1 MKPRYTIGIPF
12 VILMILVGFTPLW
25 ATPPLLQN
33 HLSWAT
39 SSYSQF
45 FGKNKV
51 TEKRFEWML
60 HKTDHFD
67 IYYYPAEAALVPE
80 VGRIIEEAYQRLSD
94 ALDHEIEGR
103 TPIILYKSH
112 NDFRQTNVTL
122 ADLTEGVGGFAE
134 IFKHR
139 VVIPFTGSRRELRE
153 VLFHELTHIFQY
165 DIIYHKPLAHI
176 YTGEFLYSPPLW
188 FIEGMAEYF
197 AQDMDSVGEMVLRSA
212 VVTDELVPLTKLQD
226 FSALGSQVYLGY
238 KEGQS
243 ALMFLARKYGEDK
256 IGSILQELRHSLRKN
271 LDEAMKNVLG
281 VSMREFDKQW
291 RRDLRRRYYPVVS
304 KRDMPD
310 VFSKQLTHAEEGS
323 YYKFA
328 WSPSGDLL
336 ACITTEG
343 GHYDISLITSTD
355 GREVM
360 RPITHL
366 YRSQYE
372 EIQIRGNGI
381 AWSPDGD
388 KLAFFARK
396 EGGEVLFIYNLITK
410 DLRKISMPFDS
421 CWSPE
426 WSPEGG
432 RIAFVGLKDGQSDI
446 YLLSL
451 RRLQVGKV
459 SISRV
464 TRDIYDEGGITWN
477 PRDEKL
483 AYSSERG
490 GWRQIVVRDLISGE
504 ERVLTGWGF
513 NSISPRWTPDGKG
526 LLFVSDMTGFND
538 IYRMEVGKGEVVRLV
553 GAITGCFSPALSP
566 DGKALAYVGYHDGRQ
581 DIYRVEVSSLTPE
594 AVSFPVA
601 KSGGEEREGR
611 GEEGMV
617 GRRRYRPK
625 LMLDAIF
632 TDFTMYS
639 DGILRNTTQ
648 LVASD
653 MMGNH
658 RVMLTLMGQS
668 GYFAPDFVAYYYYL
682 GLRPDF
688 GVGLYNYHTVHL
700 VRGIWGDEWY
710 LERNTGAA
718 ALMSYPFDRY
728 RRLEVQLEMISMPF
742 RYDFWTSMPLDRG
755 NITYLSAYLI
765 GDTVSWSEMGPKG
778 GSRYAIGIERT
789 LGCLGSD
796 LEMTNYSFDIRRY
809 QGVGRGVLAFRG
821 MGAASEGR
829 DNMIYYLGGID
840 TLRGYGYEDLRGS
853 RMMLMNVELRVP
865 LIEEIRF
872 GWPVSWSIG
881 GIKGI
886 GFMDMGAAWYRGE
899 RPRLWKIEGRKLELV
914 DLASSVGLGLRMNL
928 GIFALNM
935 DLAWRTN
942 LVHIGPGP
950 IFHFGLGGE
959 F

>member
-1 MKPRYTIGIPF
+1 MRPRCIITILS
-12 VILMILVGFTPLW
+12 VILMIMVGLIPLW
-25 ATPPLLQN
+25 ATPPLLQS
-33 HLSWAT
+33 HLRWAA

-51 TEKRFEWML
+51 TEKRFNWML

-67 IYYYPAEAALVPE
+67 IYYYPSEAALVPD

-94 ALDHEIEGR
+94 ALNHEIDGR

-165 DIIYHKPLAHI
+165 DIIYQKPLARI

-197 AQDMDSVGEMVLRSA
+197 AQDMDSVGEMVLRNA
-212 VVTDELVPLTKLQD
+212 VLTDRIVPLTKLQD
-226 FSALGSQVYLGY
+226 FSALGPQAYLGY

-243 ALMFLARKYGEDK
+243 ALMFLARRYGEDK
-256 IGSILQELRHSLRKN
+256 IASLLQELRHSRTKN
-271 LDEAMKNVLG
+271 LNDAMKNVLG
-281 VSMREFDKQW
+281 ISEKEFDKRW
-291 RRDLRRRYYPVVS
+291 RRDLRKRYYPLVEE
-304 KRDMPD
+304 RDMPD
-310 VFSKQLTHAEEGS
+310 AFSKQVTHAEDGS
-323 YYKFA
+323 YLKFA

-343 GHYDISLITSTD
+343 GHYDINIISSSD
-355 GREVM
+355 GRIIM
-360 RPITHL
+360 QPISHL

-372 EIQIRGNGI
+372 EIQSRGNGI

-388 KLAFFARK
+388 RLAFFVRK
-396 EGGEVLFIYNLITK
+396 EGGETLLIYNLITRE
-410 DLRKISMPFDS
+410 LRKVSMPFDS

-432 RIAFVGLKDGQSDI
+432 RIAFVGLKDGRSDI

-451 RRLQVGKV
+451 RRLQVDKV
-459 SISRV
+459 SISKV
-464 TRDIYDEGGITWN
+464 TDDIYDEGGISWDPN
-477 PRDEKL
+477 DEKIV
-483 AYSSERG
+483 YSSERG
-490 GWRQIVVRDLISGE
+490 GWRRIVLRDLISGE
-504 ERVLTGWGF
+504 ERVLTPSNF
-513 NSISPRWTPDGKG
+513 NSTSPRWTPDGKG
-526 LLFVSDMTGFND
+526 LLFVSDMSGFND
-538 IYRMEVGKGEVVRLV
+538 IYRMDLSTGEIVRLV
-553 GAITGCFSPALSP
+553 KPITGCFAPALSP
-566 DGKALAYVGYHDGRQ
+566 DGKVLAFVGYHDGKQ
-581 DIYRVEVSSLTPE
+581 DIFTVELSSLSPE
-594 AVSFPVA
+594 KVSFPVVE
-601 KSGGEEREGR
+601 SEGEVKEEKGEGII
-611 GEEGMV
+611 
-617 GRRRYRPK
+617 GRRRYKPK

-648 LVASD
+648 LIASD

-658 RVMLTLMGQS
+658 RLMLTLMGQS
-668 GYFAPDFVAYYYYL
+668 GYFAPDFMAFYYYL
-682 GLRPDF
+682 GMRPDF

-710 LERNTGAA
+710 LERNTGVV

-728 RRLEVQLEMISMPF
+728 RRLEVQLEKVSMPF
-742 RYDFWTSMPLDRG
+742 TYNFWTSRPLDRG
-755 NITYLSAYLI
+755 DITYLSAYLI
-765 GDTVSWSEMGPKG
+765 GDTVSWSELGPKG
-778 GSRYAIGIERT
+778 GGRYAIGVERS
-789 LGCLGSD
+789 LRWLGSD
-796 LEMTNYSFDIRRY
+796 LDMTNYSFDIRRY
-809 QGVGRGVLAFRG
+809 LPLGKRTVLAIRG
-821 MGAASEGR
+821 MGAASLGR

-840 TLRGYGYEDLRGS
+840 TLRGYGYEELRGS
-853 RMMLMNVELRVP
+853 RAVLLNVEVRAP

-872 GWPVSWSIG
+872 GWPVPWSLG
-881 GIKGI
+881 GIKGVC
-886 GFMDMGAAWYRGE
+886 FMDAGSAWFAGE
-899 RPRLWKIEGRKLELV
+899 RPTFWRIEGRKLELV
-914 DLASSVGLGLRMNL
+914 DLASSVGVGLRMNV
-928 GIFALNM
+928 GIFALHM
-935 DLAWRTN
+935 DFAWRTN
-942 LVHIGPGP
+942 LVHIEPGP

>member
-51 TEKRFEWML
+51 TEKRFKWML

-67 IYYYPAEAALVPE
+67 IYYYPTEAALVPE

-197 AQDMDSVGEMVLRSA
+197 AQDMDSVGEMVLRNA
-212 VVTDELVPLTKLQD
+212 VVTNELVPLTKLQD

-256 IGSILQELRHSLRKN
+256 IGSILQELRHSRTKN

-281 VSMREFDKQW
+281 ISEEEFDKGW
-291 RRDLRRRYYPVVS
+291 RRELRKRYYPLVGE
-304 KRDMPD
+304 RDMPD
-310 VFSKQLTHAEEGS
+310 VFSKQLTHSDEGG
-323 YYKFA
+323 YLKFA

-490 GWRQIVVRDLISGE
+490 GWRRIVVRDLISGE

-594 AVSFPVA
+594 TVSFPVA
-601 KSGGEEREGR
+601 KSGGG
-611 GEEGMV
+611 GE
-617 GRRRYRPK
+617 
-625 LMLDAIF
+625 
-632 TDFTMYS
+632 
-639 DGILRNTTQ
+639 
-648 LVASD
+648 
-653 MMGNH
+653 
-658 RVMLTLMGQS
+658 
-668 GYFAPDFVAYYYYL
+668 
-682 GLRPDF
+682 
-688 GVGLYNYHTVHL
+688 
-700 VRGIWGDEWY
+700 
-710 LERNTGAA
+710 
-718 ALMSYPFDRY
+718 
-728 RRLEVQLEMISMPF
+728 
-742 RYDFWTSMPLDRG
+742 
-755 NITYLSAYLI
+755 
-765 GDTVSWSEMGPKG
+765 
-778 GSRYAIGIERT
+778 
-789 LGCLGSD
+789 
-796 LEMTNYSFDIRRY
+796 
-809 QGVGRGVLAFRG
+809 
-821 MGAASEGR
+821 
-829 DNMIYYLGGID
+829 
-840 TLRGYGYEDLRGS
+840 
-853 RMMLMNVELRVP
+853 
-865 LIEEIRF
+865 
-872 GWPVSWSIG
+872 
-881 GIKGI
+881 
-886 GFMDMGAAWYRGE
+886 RGE
-899 RPRLWKIEGRKLELV
+899 R
-914 DLASSVGLGLRMNL
+914 
-928 GIFALNM
+928 
-935 DLAWRTN
+935 
-942 LVHIGPGP
+942 
-950 IFHFGLGGE
+950 
-959 F
+959 

>member
-243 ALMFLARKYGEDK
+243 ALMFLARKYGADK

-446 YLLSL
+446 YLLRLSDGNLQKITDDLADDREPSWSPDGEQICFSSDRDSVSADTSSGQYDLFIYQLNGGDL
-451 RRLQVGKV
+451 RRLT
-459 SISRV
+459 ISKE
-464 TRDIYDEGGITWN
+464 DE
-477 PRDEKL
+477 
-483 AYSSERG
+483 
-490 GWRQIVVRDLISGE
+490 
-504 ERVLTGWGF
+504 
-513 NSISPRWTPDGKG
+513 ISPCWAPDGEKILFISDRNG
-526 LLFVSDMTGFND
+526 IYNLYQLFLDSGSVSPLTDLL
-538 IYRMEVGKGEVVRLV
+538 
-553 GAITGCFSPALSP
+553 TGCFSPSISP
-566 DGKALAYVGYHDGRQ
+566 DGKRIALSLFSKGGW
-581 DIYRVEVSSLTPE
+581 DIYILSAPKPLPAQLKPTKTINSRKKEKYLPKPLVQLSPSAPELKLESLETYVFKPPNEEETQPSVEETTTALSETTSYKPPNGEYRTKPYKTRFTPDLITATLGYDTYFGLQGQSFIQISDVLGNHSFLLASDLYYSLTE
-594 AVSFPVA
+594 SNFFLF
-601 KSGGEEREGR
+601 
-611 GEEGMV
+611 
-617 GRRRYRPK
+617 YRPSASWTCTKTK
-625 LMLDAIF
+625 LFLFHATPSPFYSQNFKWIF
-632 TDFTMYS
+632 FHPRPS
-639 DGILRNTTQ
+639 FCRN
-648 LVASD
+648 
-653 MMGNH
+653 H
-658 RVMLTLMGQS
+658 
-668 GYFAPDFVAYYYYL
+668 
-682 GLRPDF
+682 
-688 GVGLYNYHTVHL
+688 
-700 VRGIWGDEWY
+700 
-710 LERNTGAA
+710 
-718 ALMSYPFDRY
+718 
-728 RRLEVQLEMISMPF
+728 
-742 RYDFWTSMPLDRG
+742 
-755 NITYLSAYLI
+755 
-765 GDTVSWSEMGPKG
+765 
-778 GSRYAIGIERT
+778 
-789 LGCLGSD
+789 
-796 LEMTNYSFDIRRY
+796 
-809 QGVGRGVLAFRG
+809 
-821 MGAASEGR
+821 
-829 DNMIYYLGGID
+829 
-840 TLRGYGYEDLRGS
+840 
-853 RMMLMNVELRVP
+853 
-865 LIEEIRF
+865 
-872 GWPVSWSIG
+872 
-881 GIKGI
+881 
-886 GFMDMGAAWYRGE
+886 
-899 RPRLWKIEGRKLELV
+899 
-914 DLASSVGLGLRMNL
+914 
-928 GIFALNM
+928 
-935 DLAWRTN
+935 
-942 LVHIGPGP
+942 
-950 IFHFGLGGE
+950 
-959 F
+959 